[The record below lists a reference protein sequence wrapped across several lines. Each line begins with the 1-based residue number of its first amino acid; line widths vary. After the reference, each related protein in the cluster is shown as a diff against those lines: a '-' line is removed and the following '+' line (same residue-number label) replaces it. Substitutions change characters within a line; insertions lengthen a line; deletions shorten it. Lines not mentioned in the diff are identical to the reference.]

1 MTKTIVLLAALTFIA
16 TAAAKPLPAARYW
29 TAAQANA
36 AVVKQA
42 TVPFCRVLFC
52 VSDANGI
59 LHPRS
64 DPTAPTPPV
73 TIQSATCVGTAGFS
87 RAGRYQRF
95 TCAYVATGDVVEG
108 KLLVFTASG
117 TAIRWK
123 RVEVGG

>member
-16 TAAAKPLPAARYW
+16 AAAAKPLPATRYW
-29 TAAQANA
+29 TAAQANT

-42 TVPFCRVLFC
+42 TVPFCRVMAC
-52 VSDANGI
+52 AAAADGT
-59 LHPRS
+59 LHPRT
-64 DPTAPTPPV
+64 DLTAPTPPV

-108 KLLVFTASG
+108 KLLVYTASG